1 MEQLNKNYNV
11 AKELEDYLQKVTDTA
26 GLDKDIEEIEIIVNP
41 REQSAE
47 IVITTDSHTVVN
59 SILNIL
65 AKDRI
70 SDKYKDQLAID
81 VLFVSPKQ
89 HHM

>member
-1 MEQLNKNYNV
+1 MKQLNEDYKV
-11 AKELEDYLQKVTDTA
+11 AKELENYLQNITYTT
-26 GLDKDIEEIEIIVNP
+26 GLDKDIDNIEINVNH

-47 IVITTDSHTVVN
+47 IVITTNSHAVVN

-65 AKDRI
+65 AEDRI

-81 VLFVSPKQ
+81 ILFISSTK

>member
-11 AKELEDYLQKVTDTA
+11 AKELEDYLQKVTYTA
-26 GLDKDIEEIEIIVNP
+26 GLDKDIEKIEIIVNP

-47 IVITTDSHTVVN
+47 IVSTTDSHTVVN
-59 SILNIL
+59 RILNIL

-70 SDKYKDQLAID
+70 NDKYKDQLAID

>member
-11 AKELEDYLQKVTDTA
+11 AKELEDYLQKVTYTA
-26 GLDKDIEEIEIIVNP
+26 GLDKDIEKIEISVNP

-47 IVITTDSHTVVN
+47 IVITTDSHAVVN

-65 AKDRI
+65 AEDRI
-70 SDKYKDQLAID
+70 SDKYKDHLAID

-89 HHM
+89 HHI

>member
-11 AKELEDYLQKVTDTA
+11 AKELEDYLQKVTYTA
-26 GLDKDIEEIEIIVNP
+26 GLDKDIEKIEIIVNP

-65 AKDRI
+65 AEDRI

-89 HHM
+89 NHM

>member
-1 MEQLNKNYNV
+1 MEQLNKDYNV
-11 AKELEDYLQKVTDTA
+11 VKELERYLQKVTYTA
-26 GLDKDIEEIEIIVNP
+26 GLDKEIEKIEINVNP

-47 IVITTDSHTVVN
+47 IVITTDSHAVVN

-65 AKDRI
+65 AEDRI

-89 HHM
+89 YHM

>member
-1 MEQLNKNYNV
+1 MEQLNEDYNV
-11 AKELEDYLQKVTDTA
+11 AKELEDYLQKVTYTA
-26 GLDKDIEEIEIIVNP
+26 VLDKDIDNIEIIMNP
-41 REQSAE
+41 RERSAE

-65 AKDRI
+65 AEDRI
-70 SDKYKDQLAID
+70 SDKYKEQLAID

>member
-1 MEQLNKNYNV
+1 MEKFNKEYNIT
-11 AKELEDYLQKVTDTA
+11 KELEDYLQKVTYTA
-26 GLDKDIEEIEIIVNP
+26 GLDKDIDNIKIIMNP
-41 REQSAE
+41 RERSAE

-65 AKDRI
+65 AEDRI

-81 VLFVSPKQ
+81 VLFVAPKQ
-89 HHM
+89 HRM

>member
-1 MEQLNKNYNV
+1 MKQLNEYYNV
-11 AKELEDYLQKVTDTA
+11 AKELEEYLQKVTYTA
-26 GLDKDIEEIEIIVNP
+26 GLDKDIDNIEIIMNP
-41 REQSAE
+41 RERSAE

-65 AKDRI
+65 AEDRI

-81 VLFVSPKQ
+81 VLFVAPKQ
-89 HHM
+89 HRM

>member
-1 MEQLNKNYNV
+1 MKQLNEYYNV
-11 AKELEDYLQKVTDTA
+11 AKELEDYLQKVTYMA
-26 GLDKDIEEIEIIVNP
+26 GLDKDIDNIEISVNP
-41 REQSAE
+41 RERSAE
-47 IVITTDSHTVVN
+47 IVITTDSHSVVN

-65 AKDRI
+65 AEDRI

-89 HHM
+89 HHI

>member
-1 MEQLNKNYNV
+1 MKQLNEDYKV
-11 AKELEDYLQKVTDTA
+11 AKELEDYLQKVTYTA
-26 GLDKDIEEIEIIVNP
+26 GLDKDIEKIEIIVNP

-65 AKDRI
+65 AEDKI
-70 SDKYKDQLAID
+70 VDKYQNQLAIYI
-81 VLFVSPKQ
+81 LFISPTK

>member
-11 AKELEDYLQKVTDTA
+11 AKELEDYLQKVTYTA
-26 GLDKDIEEIEIIVNP
+26 GLDKDIEKIEIIVNP

-65 AKDRI
+65 AKGRI

>member
-11 AKELEDYLQKVTDTA
+11 AKELEDYLQKVTYTA
-26 GLDKDIEEIEIIVNP
+26 GLDKDIEKIEIIVNP

-81 VLFVSPKQ
+81 VLFVSQKQ

>member
-1 MEQLNKNYNV
+1 MEKSSKEYDIV
-11 AKELEDYLQKVTDTA
+11 KELECYLQKVTYTA
-26 GLDKDIEEIEIIVNP
+26 GLDKDIDNIEIILNP

-47 IVITTDSHTVVN
+47 IVITTDSHAVVN

-65 AKDRI
+65 AEDKI
-70 SDKYKDQLAID
+70 VDKYQNQLAID
-81 VLFVSPKQ
+81 ILFISPTK

>member
-1 MEQLNKNYNV
+1 MEKFNKEYNI
-11 AKELEDYLQKVTDTA
+11 AKELNHYLQKIAYTA
-26 GLDKDIEEIEIIVNP
+26 GLDKDIEKIEIIVNP

-47 IVITTDSHTVVN
+47 IVITTNSHLVVN

-65 AKDRI
+65 AEDRI

-89 HHM
+89 HHI

>member
-1 MEQLNKNYNV
+1 MEKFNKEYNI
-11 AKELEDYLQKVTDTA
+11 AKELNHYLQKIAYTA
-26 GLDKDIEEIEIIVNP
+26 GLDKDIEKIEINVNH

-65 AKDRI
+65 AEDRI

-81 VLFVSPKQ
+81 VLFVAPKQ
-89 HHM
+89 HRM

>member
-1 MEQLNKNYNV
+1 MKQLNEDYKV
-11 AKELEDYLQKVTDTA
+11 AKELENYLQNITYTI
-26 GLDKDIEEIEIIVNP
+26 GLDKDIDNIEIIVNP
-41 REQSAE
+41 RERSVE

-65 AKDRI
+65 AEDRI

-81 VLFVSPKQ
+81 VLFVAPKQ
-89 HHM
+89 HRM

>member
-11 AKELEDYLQKVTDTA
+11 AKELEDYLQKVTYTA
-26 GLDKDIEEIEIIVNP
+26 GLDKDIEKIEISVNP

-47 IVITTDSHTVVN
+47 IVITTDSHAVVN

-65 AKDRI
+65 AEDRI

-89 HHM
+89 HHI

>member
-1 MEQLNKNYNV
+1 MGKLNKEYNL
-11 AKELEDYLQKVTDTA
+11 AKELEDYLQKVTYTA
-26 GLDKDIEEIEIIVNP
+26 GLDKDIDNIKIIVNP

-47 IVITTDSHTVVN
+47 IIITTDSHAVVN

-65 AKDRI
+65 AEDRI

-89 HHM
+89 HHI

>member
-11 AKELEDYLQKVTDTA
+11 AKELEDYLQKVTYTA
-26 GLDKDIEEIEIIVNP
+26 GLDKDIEKIEIIVNP

>member
-11 AKELEDYLQKVTDTA
+11 AKELEDYLQKVTYTA
-26 GLDKDIEEIEIIVNP
+26 GLDKDIEKIEIIVNP

-81 VLFVSPKQ
+81 VLFVSSKQ

>member
-1 MEQLNKNYNV
+1 MKQLNEDYKV
-11 AKELEDYLQKVTDTA
+11 AKELENYLQNITYTT
-26 GLDKDIEEIEIIVNP
+26 GLDKDINNIKIIMNP
-41 REQSAE
+41 RERSAE
-47 IVITTDSHTVVN
+47 IVITTDSHAVVN

-65 AKDRI
+65 AEDRI

-81 VLFVSPKQ
+81 ILFISSTK

>member
-1 MEQLNKNYNV
+1 MEKFNKEYNI
-11 AKELEDYLQKVTDTA
+11 AKELNHYLQKIAYTA
-26 GLDKDIEEIEIIVNP
+26 GLDKDIEKIEINVNH

-47 IVITTDSHTVVN
+47 IVITTNSHSVVN

-65 AKDRI
+65 AEDRI

-81 VLFVSPKQ
+81 ILFISSTK